1 MERWFSS
8 IASPLLATISHA
20 PILEGLGEAVE
31 FLHQWAWIEENVGGI
46 LPPGTSQIIDE
57 LRQQADAAREVIRH
71 LHMCE
76 HVGCVPDSESLPSL
90 ECKLLG
96 VRRLKMDLDV
106 SQCRGILVPCMRNS
120 KNIVIFSRQDN
131 AANCSPA
138 VMHRRLPTA
147 SAVITVC
154 ACPLRITL
162 RDQYS
167 RRAYGRASGRAVVFH
182 R

>member
-1 MERWFSS
+1 M
-8 IASPLLATISHA
+8 
-20 PILEGLGEAVE
+20 E

-71 LHMCE
+71 LHMWE

-106 SQCRGILVPCMRNS
+106 SQCRGILVPCMYAEQQEYCHFLAPGQRSQLFSCCDASTSPHRIRGYNCLCLS
-120 KNIVIFSRQDN
+120 SSHYATRPIFQAGVWACLGESG
-131 AANCSPA
+131 C
-138 VMHRRLPTA
+138 LPPVGLKGGVT
-147 SAVITVC
+147 
-154 ACPLRITL
+154 
-162 RDQYS
+162 
-167 RRAYGRASGRAVVFH
+167 
-182 R
+182 